1 MWMWISAPLAGSR
14 NRGKV
19 KSMLANEITERVL
32 DVIAKTQH
40 LELEKVTAYSTFAEL
55 NIDSLDGLQ
64 IMFALEEEFGI
75 TIPDDAAKKFTSVQQ
90 AIDGISSLLTAKG
103 TKAAE
108 VK

>member
-1 MWMWISAPLAGSR
+1 MWMWISAPLAGSL
-14 NRGKV
+14 NRGNSKF
-19 KSMLANEITERVL
+19 MMANEIAERVL

-40 LELEKVTAYSTFAEL
+40 LEIEKVTAFSTFAEL

-75 TIPDDAAKKFTSVQQ
+75 TIPDEAAKKFTSVQQ
-90 AIDGISSLLTAKG
+90 AIDGVRSLISAKG
-103 TKAAE
+103 IKAAE

>member
-1 MWMWISAPLAGSR
+1 
-14 NRGKV
+14 
-19 KSMLANEITERVL
+19 MLANEITERVL

>member
-1 MWMWISAPLAGSR
+1 MM
-14 NRGKV
+14 
-19 KSMLANEITERVL
+19 ANEIAERVL

-40 LELEKVTAYSTFAEL
+40 LEIEKVTAFSTFAEL

-64 IMFALEEEFGI
+64 IMFALEEEFEI

-90 AIDGISSLLTAKG
+90 AIDGVSSLLSAKG

-108 VK
+108 FK

>member
-1 MWMWISAPLAGSR
+1 MM
-14 NRGKV
+14 
-19 KSMLANEITERVL
+19 ANEIAERVL

-40 LELEKVTAYSTFAEL
+40 LEIEKVTPFSTFAEL

-64 IMFALEEEFGI
+64 IMFALEEEFEI
-75 TIPDDAAKKFTSVQQ
+75 TIPDDTAKKFTSVQQ
-90 AIDGISSLLTAKG
+90 AIDGVSSLLSAKG